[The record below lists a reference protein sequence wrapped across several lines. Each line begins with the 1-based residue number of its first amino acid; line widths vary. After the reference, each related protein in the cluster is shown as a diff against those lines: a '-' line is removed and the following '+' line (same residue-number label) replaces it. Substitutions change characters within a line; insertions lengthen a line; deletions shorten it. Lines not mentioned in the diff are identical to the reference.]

1 MGRKPKTDPGA
12 AEQVQDEGVA
22 ARNQKESHPLAENE
36 DLVKQRGREAAAG
49 LDTTE
54 GEQLEEAVRAAQRG
68 RTA

>member
-1 MGRKPKTDPGA
+1 MGRKPKSDPGA
-12 AEQVQDEGVA
+12 AEQVQGDGA
-22 ARNQKESHPLAENE
+22 SARSQKERNPLAENE

-49 LDTTE
+49 IDTTE